1 MSASYI
7 GYGLDTQSISSEG
20 LLRFFLKYDDEDRIS
35 DMISDT
41 LGERKKQED
50 LTEDDRKQLTDAVK
64 EWIEEGSETVAD
76 YVADTINYGEKE
88 ARHMY
93 RQDVVAV
100 CDSFVVFE
108 AVRFP
113 GDGEERL
120 RRIRT
125 KKDFISMVRDYIPED
140 GLCFGPVYDGP
151 KFSDSDFWM
160 EEDDEP

>member
-20 LLRFFLKYDDEDRIS
+20 LLGLFLKHDDEDRIS

-50 LTEDDRKQLTDAVK
+50 LTEDDRKKLTDAVR
-64 EWIEEGSETVAD
+64 EWIEEDSDTVAD
-76 YVADTINYGEKE
+76 YVADTINYGERE
-88 ARHMY
+88 THRMY
-93 RQDVVAV
+93 RQDVVAAY
-100 CDSFVVFE
+100 DSFVVFE
-108 AVRFP
+108 AVMFP
-113 GDGEERL
+113 GDAEERL
-120 RRIRT
+120 KRIRT
-125 KKDFISMVRDYIPED
+125 KQDFISMIREYIPED